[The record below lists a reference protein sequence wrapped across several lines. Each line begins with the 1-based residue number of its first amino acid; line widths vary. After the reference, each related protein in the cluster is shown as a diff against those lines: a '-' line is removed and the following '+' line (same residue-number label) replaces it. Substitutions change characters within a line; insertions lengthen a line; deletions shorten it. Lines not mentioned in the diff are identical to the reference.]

1 MTKSTATK
9 TKKTVAKSKYARKT
23 KKRYAFVDF
32 ETEIFEGTFT
42 FPSPEQLPLGVLNSL
57 ESGIT
62 TKLVTW
68 LEEAGVDKD
77 AIEAFEALEGE
88 ELLDFMK
95 AWQDGKLSVPK
106 SSK

>member
-9 TKKTVAKSKYARKT
+9 PKNTKSKYARKT
-23 KKRYAFVDF
+23 KKRYTFVDF

-42 FPSPEQLPLGVLNSL
+42 FPSLKHMPMKVLSTL
-57 ESGIT
+57 DSGNISKMT
-62 TKLVTW
+62 TW

-77 AIEAFEALEGE
+77 AIEALGSLEGE
-88 ELLDFMK
+88 ELRDFME
-95 AWQDGKLSVPK
+95 AWGDGNLSVPK

>member
-1 MTKSTATK
+1 MSKSTATK
-9 TKKTVAKSKYARKT
+9 PKNTKSKYARKS
-23 KKRYAFVDF
+23 KKRYTFVDF

-42 FPSPEQLPLGVLNSL
+42 FPSPEQLPLGVINSL

-77 AIEAFEALEGE
+77 AVKAFESLEGE
-88 ELLDFMK
+88 ELLDFME
-95 AWQDGKLSVPK
+95 AWRDGSLSVPK

>member
-9 TKKTVAKSKYARKT
+9 SKSKSTATKYARKAQ
-23 KKRYAFVDF
+23 KRYTLVDF
-32 ETEIFEGTFT
+32 ETEIFEGVFT
-42 FPSPEQLPLGVLNSL
+42 FPSPKHMPMKVLSAL
-57 ESGIT
+57 DSGDIA
-62 TKLVTW
+62 KLMTW

-77 AIEAFEALEGE
+77 AIEAFESLDGE
-88 ELLDFMK
+88 ELQDFMA